1 MLVLKPPRLI
11 FDTNV
16 FIDAAKG
23 DIPREDWRVV
33 REFVNR
39 HYTHAVTPV
48 TVAELLE
55 GVARGDEKHF
65 EKNQKPLQK
74 LAKSF
79 MTAVHVSHVKYFL
92 HREIFGMDTVEPPGV
107 ETDFATVVDI
117 VLCANTKEDLCMMN
131 VNHKG
136 YKAGVRLSAL
146 LQQNH
151 QRKALL
157 EEQLVEAKSWR
168 AECPMEEWA
177 YLKMIDLDIPNNPAN
192 RKIFNERLSGFY
204 RVERILLGWARTEG
218 WKGGGLVAHIGD
230 MNQAAYLAAD
240 DIHFVTREKQIVR
253 AFEGS
258 SQANRVYG
266 WNNFLLRAK
275 AATN

>member
-1 MLVLKPPRLI
+1 MLVLKPPRII

-23 DIPREDWRVV
+23 DIPPEDWRAV

-39 HYTHAVTPV
+39 NYTHTVTPV

-79 MTAVHVSHVKYFL
+79 TSAVYVPHVKYFL
-92 HREIFGMDTVEPPGV
+92 HREIFGLSTDEPPGV

-117 VLCANTKEDLCMMN
+117 VLCANTKEDLCTMN
-131 VNHKG
+131 VRHKG

-146 LQQNH
+146 LQQNDR
-151 QRKALL
+151 RKVLL
-157 EEQLVEAKSWR
+157 AEQLADAKTWR
-168 AECPMEEWA
+168 VDRPMEEWA
-177 YLKMIDLDIPNNPAN
+177 YLKMVDLEIPNNPAN
-192 RKIFNERLSGFY
+192 RQIFNERLSGFY
-204 RVERILLGWARTEG
+204 QVERILLGWTRTDG
-218 WKGGGLVAHIGD
+218 WKGGGIVAHVGD
-230 MNQAAYLAAD
+230 MNQAAYLAAG
-240 DIHFVTREKQIVR
+240 DIHFVTCEKQIVR

-258 SQANRVYG
+258 SQASRVYR
-266 WNNFLLRAK
+266 WNEFLLRAK